1 MMSQPK
7 VSKIEYSGFSFEDFL
22 QDAFFIESVKR
33 PDGESRTFWEEYRQS
48 GPRNLEEYEAAR
60 KFIEDVNEKRLT
72 DKEVSEIRN
81 NVKTVNHPVRKIRPA
96 HYIGVAAAASVAVI
110 LILVLFAKQQDVH
123 DMGQDIIAFVTEN
136 QIPETGATEAQ
147 LILSDKK
154 TIRMSGKESTV
165 TYDSVSIKLQ
175 TGEVPREESAAF
187 NQLVVPR
194 GKRSMIVLHEGTK
207 IWINAGT
214 RLVYP
219 LEFAKDKRE
228 VYVDGEI
235 YLDVA
240 CDRQRPF
247 IVRTAGMSIEVLG
260 TKFNVQAY
268 SSDVQKRV
276 ALEEGSVK
284 ISGAKG
290 NELLL
295 SPDKM
300 YEYNNGKETVTDVDI
315 RKYTSW
321 VNRLYI
327 YESERL
333 EVILARLSRYYG
345 VDIVADAASAKL
357 KCSGKL
363 DLKDVIDDVLNGLS
377 YTAPITYTCTDGKYR
392 IDIKGK
398 PN

>member
-1 MMSQPK
+1 MITQPK
-7 VSKIEYSGFSFEDFL
+7 VSKSEYSDFSFEDFL

-33 PDGESRTFWEEYRQS
+33 PDEESRVFWEEYRQS
-48 GPRNLEEYEAAR
+48 APRNSEEYEAAR
-60 KFIEDVNEKRLT
+60 QFIEDINENLLT
-72 DKEVSEIRN
+72 DAEVFEIRN
-81 NVKTVNHPVRKIRPA
+81 NIKAADQPARKIKPA
-96 HYIGVAAAASVAVI
+96 HYIGVAVAASVAVI
-110 LILVLFAKQQDVH
+110 LILMIFAKQQHSH
-123 DMGQDIIAFVTEN
+123 DRGQDIIAFVAEN
-136 QIPETGATEAQ
+136 QISENAATEAQ

-154 TIRMSGKESTV
+154 TILMSGKESVV
-165 TYDSVSIKLQ
+165 TYDSVSIKLT
-175 TGEVPREESAAF
+175 TGEVSREESAAF
-187 NQLVVPR
+187 NQLMVPR

-228 VYVDGEI
+228 IYVDGEI

-247 IVRTAGMSIEVLG
+247 IVRTGDMNIQVLG

-276 ALEEGSVK
+276 ALEEGAVK
-284 ISGAKG
+284 IYGDKG

-300 YEYNNGKETVTDVDI
+300 YEYNDGKETVTDVDI

-333 EVILARLSRYYG
+333 EIILARLSRYYG

-363 DLKDVIDDVLNGLS
+363 DLKDMIDDVLNGLS
-377 YTAPITYTCTDGKYR
+377 YTAPITCTYTDGKYR
-392 IDIKGK
+392 VDIKDK
-398 PN
+398 LN